1 MFPKGIVTQ
10 RNIGGEKH
18 NDRNESIEALLNRLR
33 KDERI
38 ATVLNRI
45 RPLLRADGVDLEL
58 VEVRDDGA
66 SVRLTGLRVRCGT
79 VPLNVHTGLEVV
91 LHEEIEGFGD
101 LRLVTDGDVP
111 RPRAAKADLGSA
123 ERAKKAS

>member
-66 SVRLTGLRVRCGT
+66 SVRLTGLCVRCGT
-79 VPLNVHTGLEVV
+79 VPLNVHTGLEV
-91 LHEEIEGFGD
+91 EGSTISRRTCFG
-101 LRLVTDGDVP
+101 
-111 RPRAAKADLGSA
+111 S
-123 ERAKKAS
+123 